1 MNAPGTFNP
10 TLEIVGSKTG
20 ETREIKGADFH
31 IGRLP
36 NLDLFIDDPRVSRP
50 HARIVRRID
59 GAYELVDLKSQNGT
73 VVNGKKLAPHQPRRL
88 HNGDRIK
95 IVELELIFH
104 HASSVIAEPESE
116 LTVVLRTINDLSSKN
131 LVGRSSHPAAVLKA
145 VLEVV
150 RSLGGSAELGEMMGQ
165 ALDGLLAV
173 FPAAE
178 RAFIITAQRDGSLL
192 LAAFRSRH
200 GRDSSP
206 TLSNVIRDRVLQG
219 GEAVLIRD
227 IYTEKTWAS
236 ESLTSTI
243 RSAICVPL
251 RSHQAE
257 TLGMLQ
263 IDRQSGSDPFG
274 DQDLELMATLAL
286 PIGVAI
292 ENHVLLRERAT
303 WTAARTIQQA
313 LLPRTQPRIPGF
325 RFWECY
331 RPAQEVGG
339 DLYDYIAVEPG
350 CSAAEQPQPWAIV
363 VGDVAGK
370 GMPAALISASI
381 RSEIRALAR
390 SGVAP
395 GEVLGRLNRQL
406 YEQELE
412 GRFITLILGQL
423 DPRSHELTLVNA
435 GHPLALVRHAN
446 GQVEQIDCPGGGPP
460 LGAVNDVTYEPVAI
474 VLQPGDTV
482 VVYSDGVTD
491 ARDRQD
497 REFGLPRLQRELAEA
512 PCGVASVGESILA
525 AVRNHAAG
533 RSQFD
538 DITLVCFGR
547 DAE

>member
-10 TLEIVGSKTG
+10 TLQIVGSKTG

-36 NLDLFIDDPRVSRP
+36 NLDLFIDDPGFPAPNS
-50 HARIVRRID
+50 RIVRRID

-116 LTVVLRTINDLSSKN
+116 LTVVLRTINDLELEKPRRALQSS
-131 LVGRSSHPAAVLKA
+131 GRGAQGRA
-145 VLEVV
+145 
-150 RSLGGSAELGEMMGQ
+150 RSGSLAGRRAELGEMMGQ

-381 RSEIRALAR
+381 RPEIRGAGPFGCRSGRSAGPFEPAALRARARRAVHHADPGPAR
-390 SGVAP
+390 S
-395 GEVLGRLNRQL
+395 
-406 YEQELE
+406 
-412 GRFITLILGQL
+412 
-423 DPRSHELTLVNA
+423 
-435 GHPLALVRHAN
+435 
-446 GQVEQIDCPGGGPP
+446 
-460 LGAVNDVTYEPVAI
+460 PVARAD
-474 VLQPGDTV
+474 PGQRGPSPRAGPTRQWP
-482 VVYSDGVTD
+482 GRTD
-491 ARDRQD
+491 
-497 REFGLPRLQRELAEA
+497 
-512 PCGVASVGESILA
+512 
-525 AVRNHAAG
+525 
-533 RSQFD
+533 
-538 DITLVCFGR
+538 
-547 DAE
+547 